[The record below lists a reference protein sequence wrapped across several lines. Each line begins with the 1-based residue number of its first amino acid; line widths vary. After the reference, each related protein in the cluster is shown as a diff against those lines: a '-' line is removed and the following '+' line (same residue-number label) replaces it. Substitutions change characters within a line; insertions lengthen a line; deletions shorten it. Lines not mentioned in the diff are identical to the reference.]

1 MTSVFFGF
9 FCFFFKWIL
18 CWNDEWSRLWPFH
31 CIHITVFNDA
41 SWFTLTDCCCC
52 WVFMLHLPNVV
63 YLYCCSKN
71 ALNGSKNVFCFVF
84 LSGFWEMSSDDVNAF
99 STSHLL
105 FLSWDVLWVHC
116 VPSII
121 QSLFLSFCLSTLQW
135 IKGMNK
141 IFHQPLKIRAGFHRL
156 KRIWTNV
163 WWTRSWKNVFVI
175 LSLFHDKLR
184 K

>member
-1 MTSVFFGF
+1 MTSVLFWGFLFFL
-9 FCFFFKWIL
+9 KWIL

-135 IKGMNK
+135 IC
-141 IFHQPLKIRAGFHRL
+141 
-156 KRIWTNV
+156 
-163 WWTRSWKNVFVI
+163 
-175 LSLFHDKLR
+175 LSAF
-184 K
+184 

>member
-1 MTSVFFGF
+1 MVSSDFPCIPYSCCRLQRYFCKIIFSKWIREFSQSDVCFFCF

-135 IKGMNK
+135 IC
-141 IFHQPLKIRAGFHRL
+141 
-156 KRIWTNV
+156 
-163 WWTRSWKNVFVI
+163 
-175 LSLFHDKLR
+175 LSAF
-184 K
+184 